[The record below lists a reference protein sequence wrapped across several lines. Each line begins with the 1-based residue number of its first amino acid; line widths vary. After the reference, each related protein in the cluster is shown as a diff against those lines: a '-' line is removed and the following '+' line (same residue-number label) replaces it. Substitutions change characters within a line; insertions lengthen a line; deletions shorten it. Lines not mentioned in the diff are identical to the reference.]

1 MPDLLLRALL
11 VWLGL
16 FVLAFANG
24 FFREIA
30 LVRLMSSAAAE
41 ALSARL
47 LAFMILFAA
56 WLLVRWSPRRYSFKA
71 WLGIGLLWVGLTAVL
86 EFGVFYFL
94 LRTPWQDLL
103 ADYDP
108 RYGYFGLVQLT
119 ALLAPALC
127 AAWQRSERSA

>member
-1 MPDLLLRALL
+1 MRDLLLRALL

-24 FFREIA
+24 FFRELV
-30 LVRLMSSAAAE
+30 LVRLMSPAAAAAFS
-41 ALSARL
+41 ALL
-47 LAFMILFAA
+47 LGLLIILAA
-56 WLLVRWSPRRYSFKA
+56 WLLVRWTPRRYSLKA
-71 WLGIGLLWVGLTAVL
+71 WFGIGLLWVGLTAVL

-94 LRTPWQDLL
+94 LGTPWQDLL

-108 RYGYFGLVQLT
+108 RYGHFGLIQLT

-127 AAWQRSERSA
+127 AAWRRSGRSA